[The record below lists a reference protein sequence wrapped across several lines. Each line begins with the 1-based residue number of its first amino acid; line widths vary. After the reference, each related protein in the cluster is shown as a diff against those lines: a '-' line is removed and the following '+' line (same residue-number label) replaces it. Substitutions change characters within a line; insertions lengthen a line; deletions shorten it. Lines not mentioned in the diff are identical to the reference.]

1 METLNALSSRML
13 QYAVIAHKWASDLE
27 FYKFEIG
34 FLRKLLDRHFF
45 TTKDSANRQHVIS
58 INNELLKLEADK
70 MQFELLLNEQI
81 KQLELM
87 AEDVI
92 PEDATAL
99 SGKQIKLEYMMTDF
113 FARYRQ
119 LKKEIF
125 DLLLSPAVRE
135 HPAAPYTYPN

>member
-1 METLNALSSRML
+1 METLNALSSRTL

-27 FYKFEIG
+27 FYKFEIE

-45 TTKDSANRQHVIS
+45 TTKDSASRQHVIS

-70 MQFELLLNEQI
+70 MQFERSLNEQI

-99 SGKQIKLEYMMTDF
+99 SGNRSNWNI
-113 FARYRQ
+113 
-119 LKKEIF
+119 
-125 DLLLSPAVRE
+125 
-135 HPAAPYTYPN
+135 